1 MNTQISFGGKA
12 VSEKNDAIDVQNIN
26 TQLFIDGK
34 FIAAKNGGTIDVLNP
49 ANGELITKI
58 AAAEAED
65 VDLAVKAAQKA
76 FPVWAETPAAE
87 RGRLL
92 LKLADLIEENLEE
105 LAQLE
110 SLDTG
115 HPIRDSRRLD
125 VPRTAAC
132 FRYFGGMADK
142 IEGSVIPVEQGFLN
156 YVLREPIG
164 VVGQIVPWNFPL
176 MFTSWK
182 LGPALAAGNVVVMKP
197 SEITPLSTLKI
208 AELIKQAGFPD
219 GVVNIVP
226 GYGQTA
232 GQRLADHPDIG
243 KISFTGST
251 QTGRNIVNASS
262 GNLKR
267 VQLEL
272 GGKGAN
278 IVFEDAD
285 IDAAVNGAAWAIF
298 HNQGQACIA
307 GSRLVLHEKIADQ
320 FLQKFIALA
329 ESIRLGNP
337 LDADTEMGPLTSQA
351 HRDKVLSYAKI
362 AVEQGGK
369 ILTGGVAPDDESLK
383 NGFYV
388 LPTVVEAKATDRVAQ
403 EEVFGPF
410 VTVLRFKDDAE
421 ALEIANSTEYGLGSG
436 LWTNN
441 LQRAHRFAKKIKAGM
456 CWINSYKR
464 VNPGSPFGG
473 VGKSGY
479 GREMGFEAIHDYTE
493 VKSVWVNVDA
503 QIPPHFQRGES

>member
-1 MNTQISFGGKA
+1 M
-12 VSEKNDAIDVQNIN
+12 N
-26 TQLFIDGK
+26 TQLFIDGQ
-34 FIAAKNGGTIDVLNP
+34 FVPAKNGGTIDVLNP
-49 ANGELITKI
+49 SNGELITKI

-65 VDLAVKAAQKA
+65 IDIAVAVAKRA
-76 FPVWAETPAAE
+76 FPSWAATPAAE

-92 LKLADLIEENLEE
+92 LKLADLIEEHTEE

-132 FRYFGGMADK
+132 FRYFGGIADK

-156 YVLREPIG
+156 YVVREPIG

-182 LGPALAAGNVVVMKP
+182 LGPALAAGNTVVMKP
-197 SEITPLSTLKI
+197 SELTPLSTLKI
-208 AELIKQAGFPD
+208 AELIKKAGFPD
-219 GVVNIVP
+219 GVVNIVA
-226 GYGQTA
+226 GYGHTA
-232 GQRLADHPDIG
+232 GQRLAEHEDVG
-243 KISFTGST
+243 KIAFTGST
-251 QTGRNIVNASS
+251 LTGQNIVRSS
-262 GNLKR
+262 VGNLKR

-278 IVFEDAD
+278 IVFEDAN

-307 GSRLVLHEKIADQ
+307 GSRLVLHEAIADE
-320 FLQKFIALA
+320 FLEKFIKLA
-329 ESIRLGNP
+329 ESIRLGDP
-337 LDADTEMGPLTSQA
+337 LDPETEMGPLTSEA
-351 HRDKVLSYAKI
+351 HRNKVLSYVEVAK
-362 AVEQGGK
+362 EQGGRV
-369 ILTGGVAPDDESLK
+369 LTGGKAPEDINLK
-383 NGFYV
+383 NGYYV
-388 LPTVVEAKATDRVAQ
+388 LPTVVEAKPMDRVAQ

-410 VTVLRFKDDAE
+410 VTVLRFKTDQE
-421 ALEIANSTEYGLGSG
+421 ALEIANCTEYGLGSG
-436 LWTNN
+436 LWTQN
-441 LQRAHRFAKKIKAGM
+441 LQRAHQFAKNIKAGM

-493 VKSVWVNVDA
+493 AKSIWVNVDA
-503 QIPPHFQRGES
+503 NIPPHFQRG

>member
-1 MNTQISFGGKA
+1 M
-12 VSEKNDAIDVQNIN
+12 NIN
-26 TQLFIDGK
+26 TQLFINGK
-34 FIAAKNGGTIDVLNP
+34 FVPAINGGTIDVLNP
-49 ANGELITKI
+49 ANGQIITKI

-65 VDLAVKAAQKA
+65 VDVAVIAAQNALPK
-76 FPVWAETPAAE
+76 WLETSAAE

-105 LAQLE
+105 LAYLE

-132 FRYFGGMADK
+132 FRYFGGIADK
-142 IEGSVIPVEQGFLN
+142 IEGSVVPVEQGFLN

-164 VVGQIVPWNFPL
+164 IVGQIVPWNFPL

-226 GYGQTA
+226 GYGHTA
-232 GQRLADHPDIG
+232 GQRMADHPDIG

-278 IVFEDAD
+278 IVFEDAN
-285 IDAAVNGAAWAIF
+285 IEAAVNGAAWAIF

-307 GSRLVLHEKIADQ
+307 GSRLVLHESIADQ
-320 FLQKFIALA
+320 FLEKFIDLA
-329 ESIRLGNP
+329 KSIRLGDP
-337 LDADTEMGPLTSQA
+337 LDPDTEMGPLTSQA

-362 AVEQGGK
+362 ALEQGGK
-369 ILTGGVAPDDESLK
+369 VLTGGIVPNDDSLK
-383 NGFYV
+383 HGYYV
-388 LPTVVEAKATDRVAQ
+388 LPTIVEAKSDDRVAQ

-410 VTVLRFKDDAE
+410 VTVLRFKDDKE
-421 ALEIANSTEYGLGSG
+421 ALQIANNTEYGLGSG

-441 LQRAHRFAKKIKAGM
+441 LQRAHSFAKKIKAGM

-464 VNPGSPFGG
+464 VSPGSPFGG

-503 QIPPHFQRGES
+503 QIPPHFKRDDS

>member
-1 MNTQISFGGKA
+1 M
-12 VSEKNDAIDVQNIN
+12 N
-26 TQLFIDGK
+26 TQLFIDGQ
-34 FIAAKNGGTIDVLNP
+34 FVPAKNGGTIDVLNP
-49 ANGELITKI
+49 SNGELITKI

-65 VDLAVKAAQKA
+65 IDIAVAVAKRA
-76 FPVWAETPAAE
+76 FPSWAATPAAE

-92 LKLADLIEENLEE
+92 LKLADLIEEHTEE

-156 YVLREPIG
+156 YVVREPIG

-182 LGPALAAGNVVVMKP
+182 LGPALAAGNTVVMKP
-197 SEITPLSTLKI
+197 SELTPLSTLKI
-208 AELIKQAGFPD
+208 AELIKKAGFPD
-219 GVVNIVP
+219 GVVNIVA
-226 GYGQTA
+226 GYGHTA
-232 GQRLADHPDIG
+232 GQRLAEHEDVG
-243 KISFTGST
+243 KIAFTGST
-251 QTGRNIVNASS
+251 LTGQNIVRSS
-262 GNLKR
+262 VGNLKR

-278 IVFEDAD
+278 IVFEDAN

-307 GSRLVLHEKIADQ
+307 GSRLVLHEAIADE
-320 FLQKFIALA
+320 FLEKFIKLA
-329 ESIRLGNP
+329 KSIRLGDP
-337 LDADTEMGPLTSQA
+337 LDPETEMGPLTSEA
-351 HRDKVLSYAKI
+351 HRNKVLSYVEVAK
-362 AVEQGGK
+362 EQGGRV
-369 ILTGGVAPDDESLK
+369 LTGGKAPEDINLQK
-383 NGFYV
+383 GYYV
-388 LPTVVEAKATDRVAQ
+388 LPTVVEAKPMDRVAQ

-410 VTVLRFKDDAE
+410 VTVLRFKTDQE
-421 ALEIANSTEYGLGSG
+421 ALEIANCTEYGLGSG
-436 LWTNN
+436 LWTQN
-441 LQRAHRFAKKIKAGM
+441 LQRAHQFAKNIKAGM

-479 GREMGFEAIHDYTE
+479 GREMGFEAIHDYTDA
-493 VKSVWVNVDA
+493 KSIWVNVDA
-503 QIPPHFQRGES
+503 NIPPHFQRG